1 MFENRTGLVS
11 CFKKSLLI
19 ACYLISIKAL
29 AYAGFQDANGNEWQT
44 WNRDRKTF
52 YTGGFVSGSNN
63 GAMGMCAAIN
73 NPPDPL
79 VHALTRLLFHNLTV
93 DQLLD
98 GIDSLYLDFKNRNIP
113 FAFAIYVVR
122 NQIIGTPQEDIERIL
137 LWLRT
142 GGKYED
148 KDKYLTV
155 RDSRGVVVRE
165 INFP

>member
-1 MFENRTGLVS
+1 MFENRTVLLS

-29 AYAGFQDANGNEWQT
+29 AYASLHDANGNEWQT
-44 WNRDRKTF
+44 WNRDQKTF
-52 YTGGFVSGSNN
+52 YTGGFVSASNS
-63 GAMGMCAAIN
+63 AAISMFAAIN
-73 NPPDPL
+73 NLPDPL
-79 VHALTRLLFHNLTV
+79 GHALTRLVFDNLTV
-93 DQLLD
+93 GQLVD

-142 GGKYED
+142 GKYEN